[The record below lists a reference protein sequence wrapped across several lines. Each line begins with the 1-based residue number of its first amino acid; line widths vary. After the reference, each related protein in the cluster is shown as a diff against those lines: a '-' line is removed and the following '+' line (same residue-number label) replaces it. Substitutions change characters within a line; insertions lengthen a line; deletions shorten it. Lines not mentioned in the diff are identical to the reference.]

1 MANDSDKNASAEDY
15 FNQIFDAHRYKKN
28 RVGRKEDVFYAD
40 GSDGLANLKKLYLS
54 FQHVGSQK
62 SIYFKA
68 FITAYNET
76 YTPNWNS
83 ETVFGRADQIHS
95 FVQTQRTIQLSF
107 VVPAAS
113 ESEAFENLGKV
124 QKLAQFLYPNYHNT
138 SNAQTIAQGPL
149 VRLKVM
155 NLLQNMQGSP
165 ASTGKGAQAGN
176 FYAPQP
182 SFRQLKT
189 KSSYYKDYKSK
200 GLAPS
205 HGQLGFI
212 SSMTINHNLE
222 NRENGVFEKLDP
234 DTNQT
239 VQNTILP
246 KVLEVII
253 SFTPIHEHNLG
264 WQENNFSEE
273 LFPYGVSLYDAGQN
287 KSDSEGGT
295 WASAETAQLNREK
308 LEQAR
313 QAADARYSGM
323 FGDKG
328 LFGIGKGRLGRDT
341 RRLGKEEGERGYIKN
356 DAKRAYIASAVKG
369 NELGRGTE
377 RGGYNDDNSNAEQDA
392 KYVEEMEN
400 Y

>member
-1 MANDSDKNASAEDY
+1 MANDSDSNASAEDY
-15 FNQIFDAHRYKKN
+15 FNQIFDAHKYKKN
-28 RVGRKEDVFYAD
+28 RVGRKDDVFYAD

-62 SIYFKA
+62 SIFFKA

-76 YTPNWNS
+76 YTPTWNS
-83 ETVFGRADQIHS
+83 ETVFGRGDQIHS
-95 FVQTQRTIQLSF
+95 YVQTQRNIQLSF

-124 QKLAQFLYPNYHNT
+124 QKLTQFLYPNYHQA

-155 NLLQNMQGSP
+155 NLLQNMQGTW
-165 ASTGKGAQAGN
+165 ASTGETGGEN
-176 FYAPQP
+176 GGQP
-182 SFRQLKT
+182 SFRKLKT

-200 GLAPS
+200 GMAPS

-222 NRENGVFEKLDP
+222 NRESGVFEKLDP

-246 KVLEVII
+246 KVLEVVV
-253 SFTPIHEHNLG
+253 SFTPIHEHTLG
-264 WQENNFSEE
+264 WQESNFAEE
-273 LFPYGVSLYDAGQN
+273 LFPYGVTLYDAGQN

-295 WASAETAQLNREK
+295 WESAETAQLNRQK

-313 QAADARYSGM
+313 QAAEARYSGM

-328 LFGIGKGRLGRDT
+328 LFGIGGGRLGRDQG
-341 RRLGKEEGERGYIKN
+341 RLGKKEGQRGYIKN
-356 DAKRAYIASAVKG
+356 DAKRAHIAAAVAGEAMNKA
-369 NELGRGTE
+369 
-377 RGGYNDDNSNAEQDA
+377 GYTDESGHQAYDQTISNAIDEGYSWSD
-392 KYVEEMEN
+392 E
-400 Y
+400 